1 MIGRWLPPAALA
13 ALLALSPPARGRGP
27 GEDYARIDP
36 QKIGVAPVAA
46 KKDPKTGFVVGGKNP
61 TSLILKLTEIAGRPV
76 ADLEDDMRPDRLSTA
91 GFLGKD
97 ERLLDVLAAD
107 NRYVVE
113 ELGLTHQ
120 QLASPLLVLGA
131 VAAREAA
138 TGPKE
143 VTSRGRRFKVRAV
156 LAKGFVKSPFED
168 GTRTNCEA
176 TVENLAT
183 GRKLTYSLLVP
194 QMIERYGFYEGKGTR
209 YRVEPRAVVE
219 VFDFLKPAA
228 GAGRGEA
235 GWRKLFDG
243 KSLDGWKACGFYGEG
258 KVHVQDGALV
268 MEKGKLMTGVTYR
281 KGDFPKMD
289 YEVTLE
295 GKKVAGN
302 DFFCTTTFPVGDS
315 FCSLVVGG
323 WSGTVVGLSSVDF
336 MDASMNETRKD
347 KEFEAGRWYRVRV
360 RVSRARIEAWIDRDT
375 VVDLDTTDRRL
386 SIRTECKACRPFGIA
401 TYETTGAVRDVR
413 VRSLSEA
420 ETKALAEKKSEKKE

>member
-1 MIGRWLPPAALA
+1 MIGRWLAPAGLA
-13 ALLALSPPARGRGP
+13 VLMALSPAAPGRGP
-27 GEDYARIDP
+27 VEDYTRADP
-36 QKIGVAPVAA
+36 ERLGVAPVPA

-61 TSLILKLTEIAGRPV
+61 TSLIAKLTEIAGRPV
-76 ADLEDDMRPDRLSTA
+76 ADLEEDMRPGRLSTA

-120 QLASPLLVLGA
+120 QLARHLLVLGA
-131 VAAREAA
+131 VAVKEAVKE
-138 TGPKE
+138 PKE
-143 VTSRGRRFKVRAV
+143 IAYHGRRFKVRATRH
-156 LAKGFVKSPFED
+156 AAIVKSPFED

-176 TVENLAT
+176 TVENLGN

-219 VFDFLKPAA
+219 VLEFLKPAQRP
-228 GAGRGEA
+228 GTDEA
-235 GWRKLFDG
+235 GWKKLFDG
-243 KSLDGWKACGFYGEG
+243 KSLDGWKATDFFGAG
-258 KVHVQDGALV
+258 KVHVKDGAIV
-268 MEKGKLMTGVTYR
+268 MEKGKLMTGVTYSR
-281 KGDFPKMD
+281 GGFPKID

-295 GKKVAGN
+295 GQKVAGD

-347 KEFEAGRWYRVRV
+347 MKFEAGRWYRVRL
-360 RVSRARIEAWIDRDT
+360 RVSQKRVEAWIDREK
-375 VVDLDTTDRRL
+375 VVDLDTTDHRL
-386 SIRTECKACRPFGIA
+386 TIRTECNACRPFGIA
-401 TYETTGAVRDVR
+401 TYETAGAVRDVR
-413 VRSLSEA
+413 VRALTEA
-420 ETKALAEKKSEKKE
+420 EKKALAGKKSAKE

>member
-1 MIGRWLPPAALA
+1 MIGRWLAPAALA
-13 ALLALSPPARGRGP
+13 ALTALAPPAPGP
-27 GEDYARIDP
+27 AEDYARIDP
-36 QKIGVAPVAA
+36 RQLGVAPLAA
-46 KKDPKTGFVVGGKNP
+46 KKDAKTGFVVGGKNA
-61 TSLILKLTEIAGRPV
+61 TALVARLTEIAGRPV
-76 ADLEDDMRPDRLSTA
+76 ADLEEDMRPGALSTA

-97 ERLLDVLAAD
+97 ERLPDVLAAD
-107 NRYVVE
+107 NRYVVD

-120 QLASPLLVLGA
+120 QLARPLLVLGA
-131 VAAREAA
+131 VAARDATKEA
-138 TGPKE
+138 KE
-143 VTSRGRRFKVRAV
+143 VVYHGRRFKVRAV
-156 LAKGFVKSPFED
+156 VFRGSVKSPFAD

-176 TVENLAT
+176 TVENLGN

-194 QMIERYGFYEGKGTR
+194 QMVERYGFYEGKATR

-228 GAGRGEA
+228 A
-235 GWRKLFDG
+235 GWKKLFDG
-243 KSLDGWKACGFYGEG
+243 KTLAGWKATDFFGAG
-258 KVHVQDGALV
+258 KVHVKDGALV
-268 MEKGKLMTGVTYR
+268 MEKGKLMTGVTYAR
-281 KGDFPKMD
+281 GDFPKID

-295 GKKVAGN
+295 GQKVAGN

-360 RVSRARIEAWIDRDT
+360 RVSKKRVEAWIDRDK
-375 VVDLDTTDRRL
+375 VVDLDTTDRAL

-413 VRSLSEA
+413 VRALTEA
-420 ETKALAEKKSEKKE
+420 EKKALAEKKKKE

>member
-1 MIGRWLPPAALA
+1 MIGRWLPPAGLA
-13 ALLALSPPARGRGP
+13 VLLTLSPPAPGGGP
-27 GEDYARIDP
+27 VEDYTRADPARL
-36 QKIGVAPVAA
+36 GVAPVPPR
-46 KKDPKTGFVVGGKNP
+46 KDAKTGFVVAGKNP
-61 TSLILKLTEIAGRPV
+61 TSLLLKLTEIAGRPV
-76 ADLEDDMRPDRLSTA
+76 AELEEDMRPGRLSTA

-120 QLASPLLVLGA
+120 ELARHLRLLGA
-131 VAAREAA
+131 VAVREAL
-138 TGPKE
+138 KE
-143 VTSRGRRFKVRAV
+143 SKVVAYHGRRYRLQATRHP
-156 LAKGFVKSPFED
+156 AFVKSPFED

-176 TVENLAT
+176 TVENLDN

-194 QMIERYGFYEGKGTR
+194 EMIERYGFYEGKGTR
-209 YRVEPRAVVE
+209 YRVEPRAVVAAL
-219 VFDFLKPAA
+219 DFLRPAERP
-228 GAGRGEA
+228 GDEA

-243 KSLDGWKACGFYGEG
+243 KTLEGWKACDFYGAG
-258 KVHVQDGALV
+258 KVHVKDGALV
-268 MEKGKLMTGVTYR
+268 MEKGKLMTGVTFS
-281 KGDFPKMD
+281 KGGFPKMD

-295 GKKVAGN
+295 GKKVAGD

-347 KEFEAGRWYRVRV
+347 KEFEAGRWYRVRI
-360 RVSRARIEAWIDRDT
+360 RVSQKRIEAWIDREQ

-386 SIRTECKACRPFGIA
+386 SIRTECNACRPFGIA

-413 VRSLSEA
+413 VRSLTDA
-420 ETKALAEKKSEKKE
+420 EKKALAEKKSEKKE